1 MNHIVVR
8 AIELNIHSV
17 FPSNTRGHFSPH
29 AQKENPLTICMN
41 YSTNAVHDE
50 FVEEKKWKILQKMYL
65 LRLILWW
72 KKNIWL
78 ALQRAVSSVGLVH
91 DDTERNSR
99 PLSADRMALS
109 MGSLQDSKHHRRGKT
124 IHWNSSPSM
133 NVLLAMW
140 TGQKV
145 TPRHTIISRGAGARP
160 IPAYW
165 LLPGS
170 TWMRLAW
177 SRQYQLYS

>member
-1 MNHIVVR
+1 
-8 AIELNIHSV
+8 
-17 FPSNTRGHFSPH
+17 
-29 AQKENPLTICMN
+29 MN

-50 FVEEKKWKILQKMYL
+50 FVEEKKWKILQKKKKYL

-78 ALQRAVSSVGLVH
+78 ALQREVSSVGLVH

-145 TPRHTIISRGAGARP
+145 TPRHTIIGRGAGARP